1 MLGEGGAAASSNA
14 MPRKMPAHPHHL
26 MVLLWQTRSGCAPAR
41 GLGYNRTRNGTLVW
55 NVPNALTLT
64 RILMV
69 PILVVVLLT
78 RFSGSEFWGLGIFLA
93 AVFTDLFD
101 GMIARRT
108 KKVTAAGTLLDPI
121 ADKLLMSAAFISLVE
136 LGLAPAWM
144 VVIFIGREFAVSGLR
159 QIAQLRGIIIAANWW
174 GKTKTVLQI
183 IAICFRIVRY
193 ELGFLNFL
201 GDAAMQ
207 FAVFL
212 SELSLWVALIMTI
225 ASLVAYFVEFWHR
238 AVGEVE

>member
-1 MLGEGGAAASSNA
+1 M
-14 MPRKMPAHPHHL
+14 
-26 MVLLWQTRSGCAPAR
+26 
-41 GLGYNRTRNGTLVW
+41 LVW
-55 NVPNALTLT
+55 NLPNALTIT

-78 RFSGSEFWGLGIFLA
+78 QFSGSEFWGLGIFLA

-136 LGLAPAWM
+136 LGLIRAWM

-159 QIAQLRGIIIAANWW
+159 QLAQLKGVIIAANWW
-174 GKTKTVLQI
+174 GKTKTVVQI
-183 IAICFRIVRY
+183 IAICLCIVKY
-193 ELGFLNFL
+193 ELGVLSFL
-201 GDAAMQ
+201 GETAMQ
-207 FAVFL
+207 IAIYLREFV
-212 SELSLWVALIMTI
+212 LWLALAITL

-238 AVGEVE
+238 AIGEVE